1 MTPALRLAAWTLA
14 ACVAA
19 VGYVEDGVVDAEAKE
34 AAGQSSARLLAGS
47 GVVAQTPVLAA
58 PFAPSPLCLALERGR
73 WRTWAHAQQADGGAW
88 VIVCSYDSAG
98 LYVP

>member
-19 VGYVEDGVVDAEAKE
+19 VAYVEDGVV
-34 AAGQSSARLLAGS
+34 AAMQQPHRVQVS
-47 GVVAQTPVLAA
+47 
-58 PFAPSPLCLALERGR
+58 APSPLCLALERGR
-73 WRTWAHAQQADGGAW
+73 WRTWAHAQQADGGGWTIA
-88 VIVCSYDSAG
+88 CSYHDSR